1 VGRRALRAATLG
13 VGLIGSLFLGGC
25 AKSQAQ
31 HSTPAGPPAGLGLP
45 KQVGALAGRHWPAGS
60 LRPGMLLYDNG
71 RRLWSMQL
79 DGSRTLLWRHPAIGL
94 TDIAVAPDGR
104 ELAFAV
110 TMRVRNS
117 SGWGLWD
124 LRPDGSIRLV
134 DAVANFDFILT
145 PTFMRVPEHPE
156 APYRLYW
163 LRGSQTIDPRTGRF
177 KNTVMSLGPRGRLE
191 VDVPLRYSESP
202 TALSAYPGSAVSSL
216 VLSRRSNIPTR
227 YVDLRS
233 NDYFDRFGS
242 ATRLGE
248 WEEVGNSD
256 VNNGVTWL
264 TPRWYVAAVGQQ
276 DTLPSFQ
283 MKRFAVQCEFYGS
296 HRMTSGTRIA
306 ESSDDALWQPVALD
320 DRRMLVLL
328 TRHLRIGPPGTNPR
342 GRWYVLDAFTGDV
355 TRTALVW
362 NGIGVWQSV
371 RPASPVNLDADP
383 HCNRTAWTYP

>member
-1 VGRRALRAATLG
+1 M
-13 VGLIGSLFLGGC
+13 GC
-25 AKSQAQ
+25 ARSQAQ
-31 HSTPAGPPAGLGLP
+31 HSTPATRSVDLDLP
-45 KQVGALAGRHWPAGS
+45 KQAGALAGRSWPAGS

-79 DGSRTLLWRHPAIGL
+79 DGSRTLLWKHPAIGL

-110 TMRVRNS
+110 TMQVGNS

-134 DAVANFDFILT
+134 DSVANDDFIVT
-145 PTFMRVPEHPE
+145 PTFMRVPEHPD

-163 LRGSQTIDPRTGRF
+163 LRGSQTIDPRNGRF
-177 KNTVMSLGPRGRLE
+177 ENTVMSLEPSGRLV

-202 TALSAYPGSAVSSL
+202 IALSAYPGSPVSSL
-216 VLSRRSNIPTR
+216 VLVRRTNIPTR

-233 NDYFDRFGS
+233 SDYFDGFGS

-248 WEEVGNSD
+248 WQEVANSD
-256 VNNGVTWL
+256 VNNAVTWL
-264 TPRWYVAAVGQQ
+264 TPRWYVAAVGHQ

-283 MKRFAVQCEFYGS
+283 MKRFAVQCEYFGS
-296 HRMTSGTRIA
+296 HRITTGTRIA
-306 ESSDDALWQPVALD
+306 GSTDEALWQPVALD
-320 DRRMLVLL
+320 NRRMLVLL
-328 TRHLRIGPPGTNPR
+328 TRHLRIGPPGVNPH
-342 GRWYVLDAFTGDV
+342 GPWFVLDAFSGRV
-355 TRTALVW
+355 TRTALFW

-371 RPASPVNLDADP
+371 RPSSSVNLDADP
-383 HCNRTAWTYP
+383 HCGRTAWTYP